1 MMAYSINKV
10 VINRKPLNS
19 LSYKITD
26 FLGRLEMALS
36 FKGERLGMF
45 IKDLFFYLLTIGEN
59 SHKLL
64 MMMLRGNLN

>member
-10 VINRKPLNS
+10 VFYRKPLNY
-19 LSYKITD
+19 LNYKVTN
-26 FLGRLEMALS
+26 FPGRSEMAPS
-36 FKGERLGMF
+36 FKGERLGVF
-45 IKDLFFYLLTIGEN
+45 IKDLFSYLLTIGEN